1 MKLLSIPAVL
11 SAFAAVATVL
21 SSVAAIDLGDAEDYA
36 VLAGAGIISSQNVGT
51 EITGDIGVYPGKN
64 INGFPPAILN
74 GDKDAGNEDAEEAQ
88 RDLTIAYDAL
98 AALPSD
104 VNLTGQDLGGMVL
117 VPGVYKFDTTCDLTG
132 NLTLDAMGN
141 AAANWTFQVQAAM
154 KIADGSYV
162 LFKNNTGNTANVYW
176 QAGASISIGAGAS
189 VIGNFLGKAAIDVD
203 YGATIQGR
211 CMTQSASIKLDNN
224 VITRPSMVGLSAEQ
238 ILNGISLEQFNNHSA
253 LNTATLKK
261 AISRTMPS
269 TTPTNILNFKTRA
282 GPTSAGTTTTR
293 ILSTSSII
301 LNYDVMVPST
311 GTSEDLQDQLR
322 NAVYDGTFNAYLQEE
337 VEASGATDLE
347 GASSDTISTRNING
361 NNGKSE
367 DKLSDGAIAGIVIG
381 CFFGLVL
388 IAALIFFFVCY
399 HPSSATATGT
409 SPQKTTAVAT
419 EEV

>member
-1 MKLLSIPAVL
+1 MRFLSSFTAVAALLSCIQAL
-11 SAFAAVATVL
+11 DF
-21 SSVAAIDLGDAEDYA
+21 GEAEDFA
-36 VLAGAGIISSQNVGT
+36 VLAGSAIISSKNAGT
-51 EITGDIGVYPGKN
+51 EITGDIGVYPGKT
-64 INGFPPAILN
+64 INGFPPAVLN
-74 GDKDAGNEDAEEAQ
+74 GDKHGGDEDAEEAQ
-88 RDLTIAYDAL
+88 RDLTIAYDEL

-104 VNLTGQDLGGMVL
+104 TNLTGQDMGGMTL
-117 VPGVYKFDTTCDLTG
+117 IPGVYKFDTKCDLTG

-141 AAANWTFQVQAAM
+141 AAANWTFQVQAAL

-189 VIGNFLGKAAIDVD
+189 VVGNFLGKASINVD
-203 YGATIQGR
+203 NGATIKGR

-238 ILNGISLEQFNNHSA
+238 TINGISLEQFNNHSA

-269 TTPTNILNFKTRA
+269 TTPANVLNFKARA
-282 GPTSAGTTTTR
+282 GPTSAATTTTR

-301 LNYDVMVPST
+301 LNYDVIVPST
-311 GTSEDLQDQLR
+311 ETSEQLQDQLR
-322 NAVYDGTFNAYLQEE
+322 NAVYDGTFNMYLQEE
-337 VEASGATDLE
+337 VEQSGATDLE

-399 HPSSATATGT
+399 HPGSATSTGAST
-409 SPQKTTAVAT
+409 QKSTAVT
-419 EEV
+419 TQEV

>member
-1 MKLLSIPAVL
+1 MRFLSSFTAVAALLSCIQAL
-11 SAFAAVATVL
+11 DF
-21 SSVAAIDLGDAEDYA
+21 GEAEDYA
-36 VLAGAGIISSQNVGT
+36 VLAGAAIISSKNAGT
-51 EITGDIGVYPGKN
+51 EITGDIGVYPGKT
-64 INGFPPAILN
+64 INGFPPAVLN
-74 GDKDAGNEDAEEAQ
+74 GDKHSGDDNAKEAQ
-88 RDLTIAYDAL
+88 RDLTIAYDEL

-104 VNLTGQDLGGMVL
+104 TNLTGQDMGGMTL
-117 VPGVYKFDTTCDLTG
+117 LPGVYKFDTTCDLTG

-141 AAANWTFQVQAAM
+141 AAANWTFQVQAAL

-189 VIGNFLGKAAIDVD
+189 VVGNFLGKASINVD
-203 YGATIQGR
+203 NGATIKGR

-238 ILNGISLEQFNNHSA
+238 TINGISLEQFNNHSA

-269 TTPTNILNFKTRA
+269 TTPANVLNFKARA
-282 GPTSAGTTTTR
+282 GPTSAATTTTR

-301 LNYDVMVPST
+301 LNYDVIVPST
-311 GTSEDLQDQLR
+311 ETSEQLQDQLR
-322 NAVYDGTFNAYLQEE
+322 NAVYDGTFNTYLQEE
-337 VEASGATDLE
+337 VAQSGATDLE

-367 DKLSDGAIAGIVIG
+367 DTLSDGAIAGIVIG

-399 HPSSATATGT
+399 HPASATSTGAST
-409 SPQKTTAVAT
+409 QKSTTVT
-419 EEV
+419 TQEV